1 MTEYNN
7 KPYVTPEGW
16 RRALDEERHHRENGW
31 DYRRR
36 GVYHITMTV
45 AERYP
50 LFGKLEGA
58 TPEAAKVELNKFGWD
73 VLDLL
78 RNTPQF
84 YGPKGYSIKILAAQ
98 VMPDHIHVVI
108 HVLEPLPRSI
118 GEVIRGFKSACTSLY
133 KREWSN
139 NGIEQFSRIFARTG
153 SIWEKKKEYYHER
166 ILHGEGQLRAMIDY
180 VHDNPRRLAMKKAN
194 PDLFKIQTN
203 LQRSGISMRI
213 LGNRFWL
220 DYPNKTALHCSR
232 TLSQEEIASK
242 RDECLVQAQN
252 GTVYIC
258 AAISEGEKQVCRA
271 LREEGYP
278 LVVFLADGFPKEDSV
293 HYKYYK
299 PTGVYFEACAK
310 GQLLLI
316 ELGADFY
323 ERPDVIEKVTAKVGD
338 IPHDTKRWRFV
349 AANYAAEILAGE
361 VLAKMREK

>member
-1 MTEYNN
+1 M
-7 KPYVTPEGW
+7 
-16 RRALDEERHHRENGW
+16 
-31 DYRRR
+31 
-36 GVYHITMTV
+36 TMTV

-50 LFGKLEGA
+50 LFGKLEGD
-58 TPEAAKVELNKFGWD
+58 TPEEAKVVLNKFGWE

-78 RNTPQF
+78 RDEPRF
-84 YGPKGYSIKILAAQ
+84 YSLKGYSIKILAAQ

-118 GEVIRGFKSACTSLY
+118 GEVIRGFKSACTSRY
-133 KREWSN
+133 KREYASSN
-139 NGIEQFSRIFARTG
+139 ERIEQFSCIFARIG
-153 SIWEKKKEYYHER
+153 SIWETKKEYYHER

-180 VHDNPRRLAMKKAN
+180 VYDNPRRLAIKRAN

-203 LQRSGISMRI
+203 LQWNGISVRVM
-213 LGNRFWL
+213 GNRFWL
-220 DYPNKTALHCSR
+220 SYPDKASLHCSR
-232 TLSQEEIASK
+232 TLSKDEIAEK
-242 RDECLVQAQN
+242 RNECLTRAQN

-271 LREEGYP
+271 LREEEYP
-278 LVVFLADGFPKEDSV
+278 LVLFLPDGFPKENSE

-323 ERPDVIEKVTAKVGD
+323 ERPDVVELVTAKVGN

-349 AANYAAEILAGE
+349 AMNYAAEILAGE
-361 VLAKMREK
+361 VPANMREK